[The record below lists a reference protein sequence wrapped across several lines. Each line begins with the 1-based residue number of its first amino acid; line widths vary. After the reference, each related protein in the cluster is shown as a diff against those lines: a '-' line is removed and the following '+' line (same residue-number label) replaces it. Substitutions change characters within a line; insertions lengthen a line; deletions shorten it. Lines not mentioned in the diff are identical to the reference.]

1 MHWYATS
8 THPFNGVYNPEM
20 VVEKHVNRKRRRKGQ
35 NTTRRRTDLLKLDD
49 VDILVY
55 DFNLTKRGTL
65 RSKTTDVI
73 KRLLSQE
80 INARWESVEPSRRS
94 KRHLTS
100 EMLGMHVDS
109 DGAFI
114 DNREEYGSS
123 TSSSKH
129 SSEDNVDSD
138 GISETMSQSE

>member
-1 MHWYATS
+1 
-8 THPFNGVYNPEM
+8 M
-20 VVEKHVNRKRRRKGQ
+20 VVEKHVNRKRKIKGQ

-49 VDILVY
+49 VDILIY

-65 RSKTTDVI
+65 RSKTTEII

-80 INARWESVEPSRRS
+80 INERWEFVEPICIS

-100 EMLGMHVDS
+100 EMLGIHVDLN
-109 DGAFI
+109 GAFI

-123 TSSSKH
+123 SSKH
-129 SSEDNVDSD
+129 SSQDNVDSD
-138 GISETMSQSE
+138 GILETMSQSE

>member
-1 MHWYATS
+1 M
-8 THPFNGVYNPEM
+8 
-20 VVEKHVNRKRRRKGQ
+20 
-35 NTTRRRTDLLKLDD
+35 
-49 VDILVY
+49 
-55 DFNLTKRGTL
+55 
-65 RSKTTDVI
+65 
-73 KRLLSQE
+73 
-80 INARWESVEPSRRS
+80 ESVEPSHRS

-123 TSSSKH
+123 TSSSNH

>member
-1 MHWYATS
+1 LRK
-8 THPFNGVYNPEM
+8 
-20 VVEKHVNRKRRRKGQ
+20 VEN
-35 NTTRRRTDLLKLDD
+35 
-49 VDILVY
+49 IY
-55 DFNLTKRGTL
+55 
-65 RSKTTDVI
+65 
-73 KRLLSQE
+73 
-80 INARWESVEPSRRS
+80 ARWESVEPSHRS
-94 KRHLTS
+94 KRNLTS

>member
-1 MHWYATS
+1 LF
-8 THPFNGVYNPEM
+8 P
-20 VVEKHVNRKRRRKGQ
+20 
-35 NTTRRRTDLLKLDD
+35 
-49 VDILVY
+49 
-55 DFNLTKRGTL
+55 
-65 RSKTTDVI
+65 
-73 KRLLSQE
+73 QE
-80 INARWESVEPSRRS
+80 INAIWESVEPIHRY

-123 TSSSKH
+123 TSSSNH
-129 SSEDNVDSD
+129 SFGENVDCN